1 MSIARKNKVAHLPS
15 IALNTA
21 AHVAALN
28 DQHEILR
35 MLAHHNYNFKGG
47 EDLRNSEGNTP
58 LHLACEKPNLEIIL
72 FLLMQG
78 TDYTVKNNKGYK
90 PGENTLDARM

>member
-1 MSIARKNKVAHLPS
+1 
-15 IALNTA
+15 
-21 AHVAALN
+21 
-28 DQHEILR
+28 
-35 MLAHHNYNFKGG
+35 MLTEHGFNFKGG
-47 EDLRNSEGNTP
+47 DELRNNDGNTP

-72 FLLMQG
+72 FLLMEG

>member
-1 MSIARKNKVAHLPS
+1 M
-15 IALNTA
+15 NTA

-28 DQHEILR
+28 DQLEVLR
-35 MLAHHNYNFKGG
+35 MLAKYGFKFNAGD
-47 EDLRNSEGNTP
+47 DLKNNEGNTP

-78 TDYTVKNNKGYK
+78 SDYQTKNTKGYK

>member
-1 MSIARKNKVAHLPS
+1 MI
-15 IALNTA
+15 IIGLNTA

-28 DQHEILR
+28 DQLEVLR
-35 MLAHHNYNFKGG
+35 MLAKHGFNFKAG
-47 EDLRNSEGNTP
+47 ENLKNNEGNTP

-78 TDYTVKNNKGYK
+78 SDYTVKNTKGYK
-90 PGENTLDARM
+90 AG

>member
-1 MSIARKNKVAHLPS
+1 
-15 IALNTA
+15 
-21 AHVAALN
+21 
-28 DQHEILR
+28 
-35 MLAHHNYNFKGG
+35 MLAKHGFKFGD
-47 EDLRNSEGNTP
+47 DLRNSEGNTP

-78 TDYTVKNNKGYK
+78 SDYTIKNNKHNK